1 MNQFQTSFEPVSKP
15 ENQTQTGFFA
25 IKTPIEYTG
34 RELIFTEFQLS
45 QNGTSSMSTQE
56 YLDQFL
62 RIHLTSFKLNNK
74 IISLHISKKHSSRQ
88 PPDMISGYLITS
100 GHLGSNFSVIMRIIF
115 CTQTIL
121 HHYKKII
128 ILLSTIQPIST
139 KQTII

>member
-1 MNQFQTSFEPVSKP
+1 LKWFYFFFFFSYGIALNILNIIFRHVMYKTIYLLQKTNQWTSFKPVSRP

-45 QNGTSSMSTQE
+45 QNGTSNMSTQE

-74 IISLHISKKHSSRQ
+74 IISLHIPKKHSSR
-88 PPDMISGYLITS
+88 
-100 GHLGSNFSVIMRIIF
+100 
-115 CTQTIL
+115 
-121 HHYKKII
+121 
-128 ILLSTIQPIST
+128 
-139 KQTII
+139 